1 MKKRITL
8 IFVFILIFVSFIFN
22 SCQTVDKNKAS
33 KTDDN
38 DIIDLSWYINFSWFN
53 NEWGNDSVSKAITK
67 KLGVNI
73 NFVVPTGDPQDKLNS
88 MMDSDS
94 LPDLITLGWW
104 EGQISSMIEQEKVYA
119 LDELAD
125 QYDTYFWKV
134 TNDQSVQWYTSE
146 DGHLYQYPNSS
157 FSPDDYATYNRLASN
172 ETFLVRKDIYEAI
185 GSPDMTT
192 PEGFIAAVEKAA
204 TMFPT
209 ANANNDPLIPIGCH
223 EFSDTGCDSFD
234 GFLFDFLAVPYME
247 NGRAID
253 RLTNPDYISWL
264 KAFRKLGSEGYLK
277 DEIFIDTRKQMEE
290 KIAKGQYFCMIYQ
303 RTDLV
308 DAEMSLYRDN
318 PDSIYIAV
326 DGPKNMA
333 GDDYRLPGTSIN
345 GWTVTLV
352 SKNCT
357 HPEKAI
363 ELITYLISEEGQI
376 MTWLGVEGE
385 TWDYDKN
392 GVPRLKPEY
401 EDMFNNN
408 PTEFKEKFGAD
419 SCYWMFQNDAIATKW
434 LRDDENSPLTQLKQ
448 WTYPY
453 TTYVGQYTITFDS
466 SNEVY
471 DIKHNADKQW
481 GDTLPKLLL
490 SSSEKEFDSIYN
502 NFIKERYEIYNY
514 DKVLDALTE
523 EMNKNIEKLGIEN
536 EQN

>member
-1 MKKRITL
+1 MKKRIAL
-8 IFVFILIFVSFIFN
+8 LFIFILIFVSFIFN
-22 SCQTVDKNKAS
+22 SCQTVETHKSS
-33 KTDDN
+33 KTGDN

-104 EGQISSMIEQEKVYA
+104 EGQISSMIDQEKVYA

-134 TNDQSVQWYTSE
+134 TNDQSVQWYTSD

-157 FSPDDYATYNRLASN
+157 FSPDDYTTYNRLASN

-204 TMFPT
+204 RMFPT
-209 ANANNDPLIPIGCH
+209 VNATNDPLIPIGCH

-253 RLTNPDYISWL
+253 RLTNPDYIRWL

-385 TWDYDKN
+385 TWDYDKD

-401 EDMFNNN
+401 EEMFNNN

-490 SSSEKEFDSIYN
+490 SSSEEEFDSIYN
-502 NFIKERYEIYNY
+502 NFIKERYEVYNY

-536 EQN
+536 EQD